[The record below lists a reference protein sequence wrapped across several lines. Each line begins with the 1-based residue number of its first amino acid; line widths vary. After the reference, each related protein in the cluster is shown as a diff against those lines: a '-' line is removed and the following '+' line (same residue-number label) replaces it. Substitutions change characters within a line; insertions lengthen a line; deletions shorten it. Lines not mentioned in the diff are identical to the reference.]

1 MKSNS
6 DGLMID
12 GIVGYIDRDNI
23 DTDQIIPT
31 EYLKSIKK
39 FGFEDYLFD
48 GWRYHDDGRL
58 GIKKEEREIN
68 EDFILNKTPFNE
80 SKILLAR
87 DNFGCGSSREHA
99 VWALRDFGIKAVI
112 ASSFGDISSNVGL
125 LVGSGLK
132 KNPMTCAHQILDELN
147 KNDLKNI
154 KSITVTKPGFINFFI
169 EDSFYQNYIGT
180 INSLKSKFGRSSI
193 GKGKK
198 ANVEFVSAN
207 PTGPLTVGHGRNAVI
222 GDTVS
227 NILVWNGFD
236 VTREFTQKIWQD
248 CSSHKFLYVLSKNI

>member
-58 GIKKEEREIN
+58 GVKKEEREIN
-68 EDFILNKTPFNE
+68 EDFILNIAPFNE

-112 ASSFGDISSNVGL
+112 ASSFGDIFYNNCFKNGVLPIQLQKDQIEELFQTIKDEILELSVDLQKRIITIGDKEVSFDVEDHLIDRIIYGL
-125 LVGSGLK
+125 DDV
-132 KNPMTCAHQILDELN
+132 D
-147 KNDLKNI
+147 
-154 KSITVTKPGFINFFI
+154 IT
-169 EDSFYQNYIGT
+169 
-180 INSLKSKFGRSSI
+180 LKSKDKIFNFEKNR
-193 GKGKK
+193 K
-198 ANVEFVSAN
+198 E
-207 PTGPLTVGHGRNAVI
+207 
-222 GDTVS
+222 
-227 NILVWNGFD
+227 
-236 VTREFTQKIWQD
+236 TRPWIFINE
-248 CSSHKFLYVLSKNI
+248 